1 MKRFVLLLAASAT
14 MLVPAAPAFAASSSR
29 PNAVEGAM
37 SAPAATAQLDS
48 VSKIPPELCFAFFG
62 SDLENLVC
70 SSR

>member
-14 MLVPAAPAFAASSSR
+14 MLIPAAPAFAASASAA
-29 PNAVEGAM
+29 PNT
-37 SAPAATAQLDS
+37 TAQIES

-70 SSR
+70 SSH

>member
-1 MKRFVLLLAASAT
+1 MKHFVLLLAASAT
-14 MLVPAAPAFAASSSR
+14 MLIPAAPAFAASAA
-29 PNAVEGAM
+29 PNT
-37 SAPAATAQLDS
+37 TAQIES